1 MTLKKLYG
9 LKKYLLEL
17 SKLFDIDRFP
27 QVILLSGKKGQGK
40 YTLIHHFMSYIYDKK
55 NYDLKTLTIKD
66 NNKLFNGISKNYDS
80 NIFYFNCSDR
90 KVKIEDIRNLREVL
104 QKTTISNS
112 KRFIIFDDVEYLNEN
127 CVNAL
132 LKTIEEPSS
141 VNYFILIN
149 NQNKSILETLKSRSI
164 EVMIFLNNKEKQQII
179 ENITHDHGIEGIIN
193 STNST
198 LTPGN
203 YLKFNQFVIDEKI
216 DLNDKLVIN
225 IVKLLKLSKSKK
237 NIDYLNFA
245 IYLINKYYLNKS
257 KEKPDISYYNDK
269 RTNIIKK
276 IHEASSL
283 NLNHKNLIV
292 EIENF
297 I

>member
-1 MTLKKLYG
+1 MTLRKLYG
-9 LKKYLLEL
+9 LNKYLLEL

-40 YTLIHHFMSYIYDKK
+40 YTLIHHFMSYIFDKK
-55 NYDLKTLTIKD
+55 NYDFKTLTIKD
-66 NNKLFNGISKNYDS
+66 NNKLFSDISKNYDP
-80 NIFYFNCSDR
+80 NIFYFNCSDQ

-104 QKTTISNS
+104 QKTTISSS

-149 NQNKSILETLKSRSI
+149 NQNKSILENLKSRSI
-164 EVMIFLNNKEKQQII
+164 EVMIFLSNKEKQHII
-179 ENITHDHGIEGIIN
+179 ENITNNHGIERIID

-203 YLKFNQFVIDEKI
+203 YLKFNQFVRDEKI
-216 DLNDKLVIN
+216 DLDDKLVIN

-245 IYLINKYYLNKS
+245 IYLINKYYLSKS
-257 KEKPDISYYNDK
+257 KEKLDFSYYNDK

-276 IHEASSL
+276 IHEANNL
-283 NLNHKNLIV
+283 NLNHKNLIA

>member
-1 MTLKKLYG
+1 MTLRKLYG
-9 LKKYLLEL
+9 LNKYLLEL

-40 YTLIHHFMSYIYDKK
+40 YTLIHHFMSYIFDKK
-55 NYDLKTLTIKD
+55 NYDFKTLTIKD
-66 NNKLFNGISKNYDS
+66 NNKLFSDISKNYDP
-80 NIFYFNCSDR
+80 NIFYFNCSDQ

-104 QKTTISNS
+104 QKTTISSS

-164 EVMIFLNNKEKQQII
+164 EVMIFLSNKEKQLII
-179 ENITHDHGIEGIIN
+179 ENITNNNGIERIID

-203 YLKFNQFVIDEKI
+203 YLKFNQFVRDEKI
-216 DLNDKLVIN
+216 DLDDKLVIN

-245 IYLINKYYLNKS
+245 IYLINKYYLSKS
-257 KEKPDISYYNDK
+257 KEKLDFSYYNDK

-276 IHEASSL
+276 IHEANNL
-283 NLNHKNLIV
+283 NLNHKNLIA